1 MNVGMK
7 DQGAAPGVED
17 AEHPQL
23 RAQAFGIAGQILESL
38 GTGSEEQIEAQ
49 LGMGAD
55 PGAQIVGQGEG
66 DQEIGNGPEQAGL
79 LAGQPILGVGGAAER
94 TMAVVAG
101 VLR

>member
-23 RAQAFGIAGQILESL
+23 RAQAFGIAGQILKGL
-38 GTGSEEQIEAQ
+38 GTGGKEQIEPQ

-55 PGAQIVGQGEG
+55 PGAQKIGQSKGEREVGDG
-66 DQEIGNGPEQAGL
+66 QEQPGL
-79 LAGQPILGVGGAAER
+79 LAGQPILGVGGAAKR
-94 TMAVVAG
+94 AMAVVAG